1 MKVSIQMYFLAMLSI
16 FCFFF
21 RRGREEE
28 DVPTRDEVDWETWW
42 NIVLFKYYSFLKK
55 KKKKVLYTE
64 TLREWRVSVCESQ
77 LELLYSL
84 THFTHDLSPIEHHF
98 VSLAEAVFGSLL
110 SF

>member
-55 KKKKVLYTE
+55 KKKKYYTLKHYE
-64 TLREWRVSVCESQ
+64 N
-77 LELLYSL
+77 
-84 THFTHDLSPIEHHF
+84 D
-98 VSLAEAVFGSLL
+98 VFLCVRAS
-110 SF
+110 